1 MPDLVILDFSM
12 PLKDGLEVV
21 GEVTRL
27 GIPSKILVLTM
38 HNSSELVAA
47 VRQSGAAGYVNNTH
61 AASDT
66 DVATQKNQGTLLKV
80 EMPLPRTHFAEAE
93 SSGPPSLQP
102 ASGLTRNGPEVRIKG
117 CYWQP
122 LPLEMERVLATG

>member
-38 HNSSELVAA
+38 HNSKELVAA

-66 DVATQKNQGTLLKV
+66 DVASQKNQATLLKV

-93 SSGPPSLQP
+93 SSGPPSLQTSFR
-102 ASGLTRNGPEVRIKG
+102 ANPERTGSTDKG
-117 CYWQP
+117 M
-122 LPLEMERVLATG
+122 LLATVTP